1 MIDFLSKI
9 IETKEKR
16 IKNYPCK
23 VNRASQCG
31 HPCERYLVLSRTR
44 WQEKTLHDVNLQ
56 FIFEG
61 GNLIE
66 DMALQ
71 EIRDA
76 GITVIEQQRA
86 FEWKDIE
93 LTGHLDAKIIL
104 NGKAIP
110 LEVKGYSHYQF
121 EKLNSIA
128 DFFNSKKHY
137 IQMAPAQLY
146 MYMMNT
152 ESETGIFYLKDKLT
166 YRPKT
171 ISVELDYDYC
181 EKIVQ
186 KLERVNKHVAENTLP
201 DPIDNYDI
209 CQDCGF
215 NHICLP
221 DLKAEA
227 IEITD
232 DPEFEEKLTRREELS
247 LVIKEYRELD
257 REIKKNIE
265 GKERLMIGDF
275 LITGKYI
282 ERKGYEVKPSKY
294 WKSKILNLGK

>member
-1 MIDFLSKI
+1 MINFLNKV

-23 VNRASQCG
+23 SNRASQCG

-44 WQEKTLHDVNLQ
+44 WQEKTLHDVTLE

-61 GNLIE
+61 GRLIE

-71 EIRDA
+71 EIREA
-76 GITVIEQQRA
+76 GITVIEQQSA

-93 LTGHLDAKIIL
+93 LTGHLDAKIVL

-110 LEVKGYSHYQF
+110 LEIKGYSHYRF
-121 EKLNSIA
+121 EKLNNVT

-137 IQMAPAQLY
+137 IQMVPAQLM
-146 MYMMNT
+146 MYMLNT
-152 ESETGIFYLKDKLT
+152 ESETGVLYLKDKLT
-166 YRPKT
+166 YRPK
-171 ISVELDYDYC
+171 IIPVDLDYDYC

-186 KLERVNKHVAENTLP
+186 KLERVNKHVKENTLP
-201 DPIDNYDI
+201 DPVDNYEL

-215 NHICLP
+215 IHICLP
-221 DLKAEA
+221 ELKAEA

-232 DPEFEEKLTRREELS
+232 DPDFEEKLNRWEELKPD
-247 LVIKEYRELD
+247 IKEYSQLD
-257 REIKKNIE
+257 RYIKEKIKGNEKI
-265 GKERLMIGDF
+265 IVGDF
-275 LITGKYI
+275 LITGKWI
-282 ERKGYEVKPSKY
+282 ERKGYEIKPSKY
-294 WKSKILNLGK
+294 WKSRIVNLGK